1 MLFDRIHYLRAQI
14 ANYREQIALT
24 TEPGLRATFATFLE
38 LAERELALHMRQAA
52 ETKEIVG

>member
-38 LAERELALHMRQAA
+38 LAEAELAQHIRQAA
-52 ETKEIVG
+52 EVKETAG